1 MNYPLLIIKFVS
13 CVPFQLAYRSL
24 CLIVYIVSCWNSA
37 ENHLVEFFC
46 GRCDCFESVIIDLAS
61 AVLYLVLTCDV

>member
-1 MNYPLLIIKFVS
+1 MSYCLYSFLLE
-13 CVPFQLAYRSL
+13 L
-24 CLIVYIVSCWNSA
+24 A